1 MGDKPLDSDEGFI
14 GEVCMTSRTA
24 TLTKTERDFE
34 PYPEFPPREDMQN
47 WNHLYSRGQ
56 ATALAAHVGD
66 DETTTVGCEIPVG
79 PTLRRR
85 ADVRI
90 PDMMLSWNSKPE
102 LIAEDGGYAI
112 DRQGKP
118 PDFALEVASKTTGV
132 IDYTEKRSDYERYR
146 IAEYWRFD
154 DTGGRYHDVAL
165 AGDRL
170 VNGRYEPIEI
180 QWLNDIQCR
189 GYSESLGL
197 YVCWEDGDLRFY
209 DPVSGEYLRDHYEE
223 AERAESE
230 AAARRRAEAEIRRLR
245 RRLTELGDDAGG
257 S

>member
-1 MGDKPLDSDEGFI
+1 
-14 GEVCMTSRTA
+14 MTSKTA
-24 TLTKTERDFE
+24 TLTITERDFE
-34 PYPEFPPREDMQN
+34 PYPEFPPRDDMQN

-56 ATALAAHVGD
+56 ASALAIYVGE

-90 PDMMLSWNSKPE
+90 PDLMLSWNSRPD
-102 LIAEDGGYAI
+102 LIEEHGGYAI

-170 VNGRYEPIEI
+170 VGSRYERIEI
-180 QWLNDIQCR
+180 EWLDEARCR

-209 DPVSGEYLRDHYEE
+209 DPVSEEYLRDHYEE
-223 AERAESE
+223 VERAEVEAAARRRAEIRVESE
-230 AAARRRAEAEIRRLR
+230 AAARRRAEAEVRRLR
-245 RRLTELGDDAGG
+245 ARLGED
-257 S
+257 SE

>member
-1 MGDKPLDSDEGFI
+1 
-14 GEVCMTSRTA
+14 MTSRTA
-24 TLTKTERDFE
+24 TLTIQEREERDFE
-34 PYPEFPPREDMQN
+34 PFPEFPPRDDMEN
-47 WNHLYSRGQ
+47 WKNLFSRGQ
-56 ATALAAHVGD
+56 ASALAIHVGE

-79 PTLRRR
+79 PTLDRR
-85 ADVRI
+85 AAGYGVRV
-90 PDMMLSWNSKPE
+90 PDLMLSRNSRPE
-102 LIAEDGGYAI
+102 LIEEDGGYSI

-154 DTGGRYHDVAL
+154 STGGRYHDVAL

-170 VNGRYEPIEI
+170 MNGRYEPIEVE
-180 QWLNDIQCR
+180 WLDDTRCR

-209 DPVSGEYLRDHYEE
+209 DTVSGEYLRDHYEE
-223 AERAESE
+223 VERAELAESR
-230 AAARRRAEAEIRRLR
+230 ANQAEARMAELEAELRRLR
-245 RRLTELGDDAGG
+245 GE
-257 S
+257 

>member
-1 MGDKPLDSDEGFI
+1 
-14 GEVCMTSRTA
+14 MTSRTA
-24 TLTKTERDFE
+24 TLTKTKRDFE
-34 PYPEFPPREDMQN
+34 PYPEFPPRDDMQN

-56 ATALAAHVGD
+56 AAALAIYVGE

-90 PDMMLSWNSKPE
+90 PDLMLSWNSRPD
-102 LIAEDGGYAI
+102 LIEEHGGYAI

-146 IAEYWRFD
+146 IVEYWRFD
-154 DTGGRYHDVAL
+154 NTGGRYHDVAL

-170 VNGRYEPIEI
+170 VDGRYERIEI
-180 QWLNDIQCR
+180 QWLDDVRCR

-209 DPVSGEYLRDHYEE
+209 DPVSEDYLRDHYEE
-223 AERAESE
+223 VERAESAE
-230 AAARRRAEAEIRRLR
+230 SRAESESTARRQAEARTAELEAELRRLR
-245 RRLTELGDDAGG
+245 GE
-257 S
+257 

>member
-1 MGDKPLDSDEGFI
+1 
-14 GEVCMTSRTA
+14 MTSRTA
-24 TLTKTERDFE
+24 TLTITERDFE
-34 PYPEFPPREDMQN
+34 PYPEFPPRDDMQN

-56 ATALAAHVGD
+56 ATTLAAHVRD
-66 DETTTVGCEIPVG
+66 DKTATVWCAVPVG
-79 PTLRRR
+79 PTLDDHDDLR
-85 ADVRI
+85 VI
-90 PDMMLSWNSKPE
+90 DMMLSWNSRPE
-102 LIAEDGGYAI
+102 LIDEDGGYAI

-132 IDYTEKRSDYERYR
+132 IDYTEKRADYERYE

-180 QWLNDIQCR
+180 QWLDDVRCR

-209 DPVSGEYLRDHYEE
+209 DPVSEDYLRDYYEADERAEAE
-223 AERAESE
+223 AERAN
-230 AAARRRAEAEIRRLR
+230 RAEARAQRAESELRRLR
-245 RRLTELGDDAGG
+245 QRLAELGDDPGR